1 MLSHVYSKRLSAK
14 AKAARL
20 FLGALVF
27 NNLVNSYILTNLTG
41 QVIRDDVHF

>member
-1 MLSHVYSKRLSAK
+1 MLSHVYNKRLPAK

-27 NNLVNSYILTNLTG
+27 NDLADSYTLTNLTR
-41 QVIRDDVHF
+41 QVIRDNVYL